1 MEIIVRKNLSL
12 ILFKIEKYSRRNSSF
27 FFEFTTIM
35 AFEYFYQKKVD
46 FAIIEVG
53 LGGRLDSTN
62 IIKPLVS
69 AITNVDLDHQ
79 NILGETLEEI
89 ATEKSRDCKAQYS
102 PLFLAT
108 KEIWLKILFNK
119 KASKIILN
127 L

>member
-1 MEIIVRKNLSL
+1 MRKNLSL
-12 ILFKIEKYSRRNSSF
+12 ILFKIERIFQKKF
-27 FFEFTTIM
+27 FLLFEFTTIM

-89 ATEKSRDCKAQYS
+89 ATEKAGIVKA
-102 PLFLAT
+102 
-108 KEIWLKILFNK
+108 
-119 KASKIILN
+119 
-127 L
+127 

>member
-1 MEIIVRKNLSL
+1 MNLPRLWHLNIS
-12 ILFKIEKYSRRNSSF
+12 I
-27 FFEFTTIM
+27 
-35 AFEYFYQKKVD
+35 KKVD

-89 ATEKSRDCKAQYS
+89 ATEKAG
-102 PLFLAT
+102 L
-108 KEIWLKILFNK
+108 
-119 KASKIILN
+119 
-127 L
+127 

>member
-1 MEIIVRKNLSL
+1 MV
-12 ILFKIEKYSRRNSSF
+12 
-27 FFEFTTIM
+27 
-35 AFEYFYQKKVD
+35 FEYFYQKKVD

-89 ATEKSRDCKAQYS
+89 ATEKAGIVKPNIPVISGDERNLVKNIIQQKAIEKKS
-102 PLFLAT
+102 EFIDAT
-108 KEIWLKILFNK
+108 DISSDLEIDLKGNY
-119 KASKIILN
+119 
-127 L
+127 